1 MRLSAIAETWLRY
14 QTQTRKSYVNS
25 FSTVQLLHVVGN
37 IGAGK
42 STVTELLAD
51 KLQVGRVDADTFF
64 HHSERL
70 KRLFFEDTPRWAFT
84 VELSLA
90 AKRVSLL
97 RREIKASDPGLMVVD
112 GGVMISWMHAR
123 ARYESGMMSDDEWA
137 IFSEVFD
144 GLVWD
149 DVKSS
154 KVVLVRCRVEKLI
167 ERIHARAELEE
178 ARKFEPEAYNAE
190 YLGYLQKGIESL
202 ADKIKSEGLDVLEVD
217 AEQWG
222 DIVRNPLDADNLVK
236 QIADGFALS
245 LA

>member
-1 MRLSAIAETWLRY
+1 M
-14 QTQTRKSYVNS
+14 NS

-51 KLQVGRVDADTFF
+51 KLGVGRVDADTFF

-70 KRLFFEDTPRWAFT
+70 KRLFFSDTPRWAFT

-97 RREIKASDPGLMVVD
+97 RQTIRASEPGLLVVD

-154 KVVLVRCRVEKLI
+154 KVVLLSCSVEKLI
-167 ERIHARAELEE
+167 RRIGVRAKFEE
-178 ARKFEPEAYNAE
+178 ARKFEPEAYTRD
-190 YLGYLQKGIESL
+190 YLTFLQKGVDSL
-202 ADKIKSEGLDVLEVD
+202 ADKVKSEGLDALEVD
-217 AEQWG
+217 AEKVG
-222 DIVRNPLDADNLVK
+222 DIVQNPLDAEKLV
-236 QIADGFALS
+236 QRIAEELALPI
-245 LA
+245 A